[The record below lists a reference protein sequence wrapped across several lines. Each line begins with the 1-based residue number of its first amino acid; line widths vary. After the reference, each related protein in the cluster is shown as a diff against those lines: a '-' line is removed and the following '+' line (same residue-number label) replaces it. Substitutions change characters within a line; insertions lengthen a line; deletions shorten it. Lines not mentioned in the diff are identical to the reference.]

1 MVPGLQLWDTG
12 AGVVVFDRVPNAAF
26 TPVRARQRHMR
37 ECRENLL
44 YAGMKS

>member
-26 TPVRARQRHMR
+26 IPVRARQRHMR